1 MPVIDVGTYP
11 INQPNTF
18 GGGSTVILKNNP
30 ANGSGNLTDFLVWAN
45 SNLSGT
51 NKVGCFYFVSGTT
64 YTCRSAVT
72 IGSIT
77 AGSLQTFTGLSFAV
91 VTGDLI
97 GMYWSSGNMEGNL
110 SVGAGYWAK
119 VGDQV
124 SVGNSQSY
132 ASVSNRD
139 VSFYAEIPLAPP
151 SVSSVRISS
160 SFAGFRAVGNL
171 TAKNGATVTKR
182 GVAYN
187 TTGGDPDPTVDS
199 KIEET
204 GDFETGEFIESLS
217 GLALG
222 ATYYVRPY
230 AYNSAGYGYG
240 TTMTIVI
247 GSTKGLVTASTYGRL
262 FGYPADGTFA
272 AMRAGGDVHV
282 YQPPDTNPDNLGIA
296 MATMTAS
303 PWLFRTFLDFDL
315 TGLTTYFTAVKLHLW
330 CYSASLIRMIVSEG
344 VQDEAGPTLA
354 NWLSQNGITVELGRL
369 NGVDAVPGG
378 YVTITLDA
386 TGLAFVQSKL
396 GGLLKICLW
405 TEEDFTNNYIL
416 SAHNDEI
423 NFYLSQEAGKEPYL
437 EFVDYGDEADRI
449 YVWLGTKASPKQIE
463 LTDPDYPLIMGAR
476 TERGRDEELGHAAAG
491 ICELVCDNQFGDF
504 SPDKATGALYGLLL
518 LGAFITHY
526 EVYGGIEYDHFA
538 GKIDKI
544 VPHGEPDNLTAYIL
558 AVDGMDDLAGSE
570 IETPLRITTGAHALL
585 DDIHDAVNWPAG
597 DRTFDAS
604 IDVLQ
609 LGWYHET
616 KALDEIQALE
626 EMERGFYLI
635 DVDGTALWQN
645 RHYRVTGARLVS
657 QFDFN
662 ENFIELAYQY
672 SKRELRNWARVTGAR
687 YVQQALENFVWSTP
701 TNYAGAPKIPANGS
715 ATIWA
720 PLAGPLHSHD
730 ALVAGTHWNAN
741 TGYDKAGDD
750 LTADVSIVATDY
762 GQSIKFVVTNASDR
776 DAYLV
781 VPDSPPTG
789 APADATL
796 IVSGYLYEEESLS
809 VVKEDTTSRDAYGKR
824 TISID
829 AKFKSNYNDLL
840 SYAEWLIQRYKDPL
854 PSPVMGKV
862 SAWTNYP
869 DDTIKIQC
877 LTRKISDRITAAST
891 KLGID
896 TDFFID
902 KIIQEYVA
910 LEGGWVHNTTYSL
923 SRAEGQAEGQF
934 WLLGE
939 VGFSELG
946 ETTRLGF

>member
-11 INQPNTF
+11 INMPNTF

-45 SNLSGT
+45 SNLAGT

-64 YTCRSAVT
+64 YTCRSDVT
-72 IGSIT
+72 IGTIT
-77 AGSLQTFTGLSFAV
+77 AGSVQTFTGLSFAV
-91 VTGDLI
+91 VTGDLL
-97 GMYWSSGNMEGNL
+97 GMYWSSGNMEGDL

-119 VGDQV
+119 AGNQV
-124 SVGNSQSY
+124 TTGNSTTFS
-132 ASVSNRD
+132 SVANRD

-151 SVSSVRISS
+151 SVSSVRATS
-160 SFAGFRAVGNL
+160 SFRGWRTVGNL
-171 TAKNGATVTKR
+171 TALNGATVTKR

-199 KIEET
+199 KVEET
-204 GDFETGEFIESLS
+204 GDFAIGEFVEQLG
-217 GLALG
+217 GLTPG
-222 ATYYVRPY
+222 VTYYVRPY

-240 TTMTIVI
+240 TTLTVVI
-247 GSTKGLVTASTYGRL
+247 GDTVGQIDASLQGRL
-262 FGYPADGTFA
+262 FGYPADTTFA
-272 AMRAGGDVHV
+272 IMRAGGLVHV
-282 YQPPDTNPDNLGIA
+282 YEPPDTNPDNLGEA
-296 MATMTAS
+296 QSTMTAS

-315 TGLTTYFTAVKLHLW
+315 TGVSTYFTAVKLHLW
-330 CYSASLIRMIVSEG
+330 CYSASGITMIVSEG
-344 VQDEAGPTLA
+344 VQDESGPTLA
-354 NWLSQNGITVELGRL
+354 NWISQNGITVELGRL

-378 YVTITLDA
+378 YITITLNA
-386 TGLAFVQSKL
+386 TGLAFVQGKL
-396 GGLLKICLW
+396 GGLLRICLW
-405 TEEDFTNNYIL
+405 TNEDFSNSFVL
-416 SAHNDEI
+416 SAHTDEI
-423 NFYLSQEAGKEPYL
+423 AFYLSQESGKEPYIEL
-437 EFVDYGDEADRI
+437 VDYGDEADRI
-449 YVWLGTKASPKQIE
+449 YAWLGTKASPKQIE
-463 LTDPDYPLIMGAR
+463 LTDPDYPLVMGAR

-491 ICELVCDNQFGDF
+491 ICELVGDNRYGDF
-504 SPDKATGALYGLLL
+504 SPDNAAGTLYGLLK
-518 LGAFITHY
+518 LGAYLTHY
-526 EVYGGIEYDHFA
+526 EVYRGSTYKHFC

-544 VPHGEPDNLTAYIL
+544 VPHAEPDNLTAYIL

-570 IETPLRITTGAHALL
+570 IETVLRTTTEANELIG
-585 DDIHDAVNWPAG
+585 DIHDAVGWPAA
-597 DRTFDAS
+597 DRTFDAG

-609 LGWYHET
+609 LGWFHET

-635 DVDGTALWQN
+635 DVDGKALWQN

-662 ENFIELAYQY
+662 QNFMELAYEY
-672 SKRELRNWARVTGAR
+672 SKRELRNWARVTGYR
-687 YVQQALENFVWSTP
+687 YVAQALENFIWSTP

-720 PLAGPLHSHD
+720 PLAGPLSSHD

-796 IVSGYLYEEESLS
+796 IVSGYLYEEEAIG
-809 VVKEDTTSRDAYGKR
+809 VVKEDATSQTDYGKR

-840 SYAEWLIQRYKDPL
+840 AYADWLIGRYKDPL

-862 SAWTNYP
+862 SAWTSYP

-891 KLGID
+891 KLGVD

-923 SRAEGQAEGQF
+923 SRAEGQAEGQY